1 MSGLNIHA
9 LLKTILQISG
19 ASLPLETKIHHMLHS
34 VADTLQAERCL
45 FLHSEK
51 IGTNSFLA
59 HIISERKP
67 LWVEDSSSLPREKMT
82 PEEEVLV
89 SPSFACLP
97 ICDETS
103 CQGLLYVGFSRKR
116 TFSSPEI
123 DTLTLVATE
132 MGGALHHA
140 RLHDEAEETIS
151 ELTGLHELGKV
162 ATSTLMLDS
171 LLDSIL
177 AMGSRILRA
186 KGGVVRLEDR
196 KTGDLRV
203 RSSLGDYHGSPLDEK
218 LAKRIFFTQTPMS
231 FREAQEGQDAPPVIC
246 APLLSKGRCFGT
258 IAFYEKNEDSST
270 FNEKDVHLLAAMANQ
285 TACAIENALTHYETS
300 ELALEH
306 EKRTKRL
313 SILWELNK
321 VLLTSMNFERI
332 IHLTLT
338 AVTVGDGLAFNRAM
352 LFLVHEKSKTLKGI
366 MAVGPDSGEEAGKIW
381 TTISQSKG
389 TLFDVIAQLQ
399 TSSQVESL
407 LNAKV
412 KKIDLPLLKEQCILV
427 RTVREE
433 RPMNVQ
439 VSQTSLREALI
450 SCEGGCTLGLGDG
463 CPVSDQLSRNPRTY
477 SFATVPLWGKGK
489 VIGVILVDNLFN
501 QNPITEEDL
510 HFLTLFSNQAG
521 MAIENVRLYRH
532 LEEMHEEL
540 KETQALLVH
549 HEKMAALGELS
560 DTIAHEIRNPLV
572 SIGGFAR
579 RLYRAVTEE
588 GPEKRYTQTIMVEVA
603 RIEKILDD
611 VTQYTHKDS
620 PVSKPCDLQEILESS
635 LSMISEE
642 YKTERLQMVKE
653 FAPDLPRVMGDD
665 RELKQ
670 AFFNLFVNACQAMNG
685 NGILSVRAYPVFR
698 NGTSHLRVEVKDTG
712 NGIDPETLP
721 NIFNPFYSTK
731 ESSLGM
737 GLAIVHKIV
746 TSHGGQIQ
754 VDNRPGDGA
763 TFIVTFPINA
773 REE

>member
-1 MSGLNIHA
+1 MGGLNIHS
-9 LLKTILQISG
+9 LLNTILQISG
-19 ASLPLETKIHHMLHS
+19 TSLPLETKIDHMLHS

-45 FLHSEK
+45 FLHSGK
-51 IGTNSFLA
+51 ISTNSFLA
-59 HIISERKP
+59 HVISERKP

-82 PEEEVLV
+82 LEEEVLV
-89 SPSFACLP
+89 SPSFGCLP
-97 ICDETS
+97 ICDETL
-103 CQGLLYVGFSRKR
+103 CLGLLYVGFSQKR

-123 DTLTLVATE
+123 NTLTLVATE

-140 RLHDEAEETIS
+140 KLHDEAEQTIS

-203 RSSLGDYHGSPLDEK
+203 RSRLGDYQGSPHDEK

-231 FREAQEGQDAPPVIC
+231 FREGQEGKDTPPAIC
-246 APLLSKGRCFGT
+246 APLLSKGKCFGT
-258 IAFYEKNEDSST
+258 IAFYKKNEDPST
-270 FNEKDVHLLAAMANQ
+270 FSDKDVHLLAAMANQ

-300 ELALEH
+300 ELAREH

-321 VLLTSMNFERI
+321 VLLTTMNFERI

-352 LFLVHEKSKTLKGI
+352 LFLIHEKSKTLKGI
-366 MAVGPDSGEEAGKIW
+366 MAVGPDSGEEAGRIW
-381 TTISQSKG
+381 STVSQSKG
-389 TLFDVIAQLQ
+389 TLLDLIAQLQ
-399 TSSQVESL
+399 TPSHSESH
-407 LNAKV
+407 LNTMV
-412 KKIDLPLLKEQCILV
+412 KKIELPLLREHCILV
-427 RTVREE
+427 RTVREGK
-433 RPMNVQ
+433 PFNVQ
-439 VSQTSLREALI
+439 VSQTHLGDVLTF
-450 SCEGGCTLGLGDG
+450 CDGGCALGLGDR
-463 CPVSDQLSRNPRTY
+463 CPVSDQLNHEPRTY

-489 VIGVILVDNLFN
+489 VTGVILVDNLYN

-521 MAIENVRLYRH
+521 MAIENARLYRH

-540 KETQALLVH
+540 KETQALLLQ

-560 DTIAHEIRNPLV
+560 NTIAHEIRNPLV
-572 SIGGFAR
+572 SIGGFSR
-579 RLYRAVTEE
+579 RLYRAVAEDV
-588 GPEKRYTQTIMVEVA
+588 PEKRYAQTIMVEVA

-620 PVSKPCDLQEILESS
+620 PVSKACDLQEILEGS

-642 YKTERLQMVKE
+642 YKTEKLQVVKE
-653 FAPDLPRVMGDD
+653 FAPDLPKVMGDD

-670 AFFNLFVNACQAMNG
+670 AFFNLFINACQAMNG
-685 NGILSVRAYPVFR
+685 NGTLSVRATLASR

-731 ESSLGM
+731 EASLGM

-763 TFIVTFPINA
+763 TFIVTFPIG
-773 REE
+773 E